1 MDREDPLVCK
11 VHLVLKVFRVPWV
24 SREIQDPLGHL
35 VHLAQEVC
43 QVFLEKTEKEGVMVN
58 LDLWGLLDH
67 LAKEVFLVC
76 LAFQDLKVIVA
87 SLVLM
92 VQKAVLVPLEKR
104 EKKGLQD
111 LLVHMDPWALLVRGE
126 KEEEKGHLVLLA

>member
-24 SREIQDPLGHL
+24 SREIQDPLDPL

-43 QVFLEKTEKEGVMVN
+43 QVFLAKTEKEGVMVN
-58 LDLWGLLDH
+58 LDLWDPLDH

-126 KEEEKGHLVLLA
+126 KEEEKVHLVLLA